1 MPNRCVAAGCVG
13 TCQVTVSHFS
23 VFRKIHICAVFGPD
37 KFNERGRI
45 GSLLLR
51 RFCAANIS
59 VSIAST
65 TLQR

>member
-1 MPNRCVAAGCVG
+1 MPNRCVAAGCG
-13 TCQVTVSHFS
+13 NMPSDSISLFHFPKDPQ
-23 VFRKIHICAVFGPD
+23 FCAVFGPD

-45 GSLLLR
+45 GNLLH

-65 TLQR
+65 TFQR

>member
-1 MPNRCVAAGCVG
+1 MPNRCVAAGCG
-13 TCQVTVSHFS
+13 NMPSDSISLFR
-23 VFRKIHICAVFGPD
+23 FRKIHICAVFGPD

-45 GSLLLR
+45 ESLLLH

-65 TLQR
+65 TFQR

>member
-1 MPNRCVAAGCVG
+1 MPNRCVAAGCG
-13 TCQVTVSHFS
+13 NMPSAVSHFYVS
-23 VFRKIHICAVFGPD
+23 RKIHICAVFGPD

-45 GSLLLR
+45 GSLLLH

-65 TLQR
+65 TFQR

>member
-1 MPNRCVAAGCVG
+1 MPNRCVAAGCG
-13 TCQVTVSHFS
+13 NVTMYHFS

-65 TLQR
+65 TFQR